1 MSETDSTLTKKLK
14 ELDGRYGELE
24 KQLHDPAVTTDST
37 RLVAIT
43 KEQGKLRPV
52 VTKYRSYKKLLS
64 EIEQA
69 QTILNDAQTEEE
81 FRQLA
86 AEELKQLQEQSQ
98 SLFEQIKDS
107 LIMSDDA
114 AVGSVIMEIRAG
126 TGGDEASLFARDL
139 YDMYMHYAADKQ
151 HWKVEL
157 LDFSASEL
165 GGFREVIFNVK
176 GPGVWAH
183 LGYEGGGHRVQRVPK
198 TEAQGR
204 IHTSAV
210 TVAVLPEPEEVD
222 IYINPAD
229 VTEYVSRA
237 GGPGGQAV
245 NKINSAVKLE
255 HKPTGITV
263 NMREDRS
270 QHKNR
275 AKAWRLLRSRVY
287 DHYQGIE
294 RAKREKTRKTMIGSG
309 DRSEKIRTY
318 NYPQNRVTDHRINLS
333 IYNLEKI
340 MAGDMDE
347 IIAGLI
353 EYDKKLRLE
362 NL

>member
-1 MSETDSTLTKKLK
+1 MSETNLTVTKKLD
-14 ELDGRYGELE
+14 ELDGRFTELE
-24 KQLHDPAVTTDST
+24 KQLHDPVVNMDSKK
-37 RLVAIT
+37 VIAIS

-52 VTKYRSYKKLLS
+52 ITKYRSYKKLLS
-64 EIEQA
+64 EIQ
-69 QTILNDAQTEEE
+69 QTHAILNDAQSDQE
-81 FRQLA
+81 FRTLA
-86 AEELKQLQEQSQ
+86 ADELKQLEQQSH

-107 LIMSDDA
+107 LVMSDDE

-126 TGGDEASLFARDL
+126 TGGDEAALFARDL
-139 YDMYMHYAADKQ
+139 YNMYTHYAEKQ
-151 HWKVEL
+151 RWKVEL
-157 LDFSASEL
+157 LDFSTNEL

-176 GPGVWAH
+176 GLGVWAH
-183 LGYEGGGHRVQRVPK
+183 LGYEGGGHRVQRVPE
-198 TEAQGR
+198 TETQGR

-229 VTEYVSRA
+229 VSEYVSRA
-237 GGPGGQAV
+237 GGPGGQSV
-245 NKINSAVKLE
+245 NKLNSAVRLE

-263 NMREDRS
+263 NMREDKS

-287 DHYQGIE
+287 DHYQSIE
-294 RAKREKTRKTMIGSG
+294 NAKRDKKRKTMIGSG

-318 NYPQNRVTDHRINLS
+318 NYPQNRVTDHRVNLS
-333 IYNLEKI
+333 LYNLDKI
-340 MAGDMDE
+340 MNGDMEDLV
-347 IIAGLI
+347 AGLV

-362 NL
+362 SL

>member
-1 MSETDSTLTKKLK
+1 MSETDSIVLKKLD
-14 ELDGRYGELE
+14 ELDGRYAEIE
-24 KQLHDPAVTTDST
+24 SQLNDATVATDAAKVVP
-37 RLVAIT
+37 LA
-43 KEQGKLRPV
+43 KEQGKLRAMV
-52 VTKYRSYKKLLS
+52 SKYRSYKKLLS
-64 EIEQA
+64 DIEQTGA
-69 QTILNDAQTEEE
+69 ILNDGKTDAEMKE
-81 FRQLA
+81 LA
-86 AEELKQLQEQSQ
+86 GDELKQLEEKRNELFNQLKE
-98 SLFEQIKDS
+98 SLV
-107 LIMSDDA
+107 MSDDV

-126 TGGDEASLFARDL
+126 TGGDEAALFARDL

-165 GGFREVIFNVK
+165 GGFREVIFNIK
-176 GPGVWAH
+176 GPGVWAY
-183 LGYEGGGHRVQRVPK
+183 LGYEGGGHRVQRVPE
-198 TEAQGR
+198 TETQGR

-222 IYINPAD
+222 MYINPAD
-229 VTEYVSRA
+229 VAEYVSRA

-245 NKINSAVKLE
+245 NKLNSAVRLE

-275 AKAWRLLRSRVY
+275 SKAWRLLRSRVY
-287 DHYQGIE
+287 EHYQSIE

-333 IYNLEKI
+333 LYTLDKV
-340 MAGDMDE
+340 MAGDMNE
-347 IIAGLI
+347 LIAGLI

-362 NL
+362 SL